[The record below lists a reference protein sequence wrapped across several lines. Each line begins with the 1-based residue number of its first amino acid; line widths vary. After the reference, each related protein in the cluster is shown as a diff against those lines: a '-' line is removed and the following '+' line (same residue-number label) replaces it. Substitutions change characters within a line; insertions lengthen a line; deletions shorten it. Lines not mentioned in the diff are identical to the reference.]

1 MKIGFVKRK
10 SPKDPFNH
18 EIVHTMV
25 YEPQKFA
32 LQINLSIDNMWGVLK
47 MMIET
52 LLAQDA
58 GTYVI
63 LKDANK
69 DIVRVYSVP
78 EDEFDSE
85 ESSGSDDSDSDE
97 SDDE

>member
-1 MKIGFVKRK
+1 
-10 SPKDPFNH
+10 
-18 EIVHTMV
+18 
-25 YEPQKFA
+25 
-32 LQINLSIDNMWGVLK
+32 
-47 MMIET
+47 MIET

>member
-1 MKIGFVKRK
+1 
-10 SPKDPFNH
+10 
-18 EIVHTMV
+18 
-25 YEPQKFA
+25 
-32 LQINLSIDNMWGVLK
+32 MWGVLK